1 MVWIAAAILLKL
13 FFTMDARTTAALA
26 TALRESN
33 CDAARENALLRRV
46 VERAATAVS
55 IGDRAEA
62 LRLLALAL
70 HGSAVQLTEPR
81 PRGRRCVLCF
91 VRKRSYIQ
99 MPATG
104 RWAGK
109 PTDDRLLCKPC
120 WLLQPP

>member
-1 MVWIAAAILLKL
+1 
-13 FFTMDARTTAALA
+13 MDARTAAALA
-26 TALRESN
+26 TVLRETN
-33 CDAARENALLRRV
+33 CDAARENALLRRA

-70 HGSAVQLTEPR
+70 HGSAVQLNPPR
-81 PRGRRCVLCF
+81 TRGRRCVLCS

-99 MPATG
+99 MPAFG

-109 PTDDRLLCKPC
+109 PTDDRLLCTPC
-120 WLLQPP
+120 WRLQPP

>member
-70 HGSAVQLTEPR
+70 HGSAVQLTER
-81 PRGRRCVLCF
+81 PRGQCCVLCF
-91 VRKRSYIQ
+91 ARKRSYIQ
-99 MPATG
+99 MPAAG

-109 PTDDRLLCKPC
+109 PTNDRLLCRPC

>member
-13 FFTMDARTTAALA
+13 LFTMDARTTAALA

-109 PTDDRLLCKPC
+109 PTDDRLLCRPC